1 MLVKGAFQMR
11 KILSV
16 ILCMILICGFAV
28 PVSAAEGTAVST
40 AEEFMSM
47 SPEGSYYLASDI
59 TLTSTYEAKFSGTFD
74 GNGKTVTVSAPMF
87 SDFSGEV
94 KNLTI
99 AGEINSADKDA
110 SAFALVSSSGFTA
123 ENCVN
128 NANVTVTGNAKYA
141 SGFVGV
147 CENNESPV
155 VFTNCVNNGK
165 IYIDSTAPEKPRAGG
180 FSSIIDHLVMN
191 NCTNNG
197 DIYLKGNIGI
207 AAGLV
212 ARVVYNTGERNA
224 EAYNCV
230 NNGNVLVEDTY
241 IDKDGNPGTGA
252 ADAGGIFGHIGGK
265 GNVGL
270 YQIWG
275 CVNNGDIDAPYRA
288 GGLVGYAYATREL
301 AFADIQF
308 CINTGDIT
316 YGRVKYKD
324 QENPPIIDF
333 GSAFIAYTNSHY
345 TTIKYSI
352 DTGNIIRREGAI
364 VSFDV
369 SFYGVGNI
377 FVGASSADITQY
389 DITGIY
395 MLNKEKYRYLC
406 LSSLASST
414 QNTSSFADFT
424 GVIDITLEDIESG
437 RAAYEINKLAVED
450 LNGWAGGDTYYFYQ
464 TLGVDKFPTT
474 DPKHGWVGLSG
485 GKYVNTDTNPYE
497 TEPVETTVIVEMTTP
512 ALPVTT
518 ELQTEELTEPEPPFT
533 LSADTESVT
542 PETQKDFLPGIA
554 GCSGVITYGAAI
566 VAILGAAFVFKKK
579 E

>member
-1 MLVKGAFQMR
+1 MR

-28 PVSAAEGTAVST
+28 PVSAAEGNAVST
-40 AEEFMSM
+40 AEEFLSM
-47 SPEGSYYLASDI
+47 SPDGKYYLASDI
-59 TLTSTYEAKFSGTFD
+59 TLTSTYEAKFTGIFD

-87 SDFSGEV
+87 ADFSGEV

-99 AGEINSADKDA
+99 AGEINSVDKDA

-141 SGFVGV
+141 SGFVGI
-147 CENNESPV
+147 CENIESPV

-165 IYIDSTAPEKPRAGG
+165 IYIDSAAPEKPRAGG
-180 FSSIIDHLVMN
+180 FGSIIDHLVMY

-197 DIYLKGNIGI
+197 DVYLKGNIGI

-212 ARVVYNTGERNA
+212 ARVVLNTGERNA
-224 EAYNCV
+224 EAYNCT

-241 IDKDGNPGTGA
+241 IDKDGNPGTAG
-252 ADAGGIFGHIGGK
+252 ADAGGIFGHVGGK

-275 CVNNGDIDAPYRA
+275 CVNNGNIDAPYRA
-288 GGLVGYAYATREL
+288 GGLVGYVYASGIN
-301 AFADIQF
+301 AFVDLQF

-316 YGRVKYKD
+316 YGRVKYKE
-324 QENPPIIDF
+324 QENPLIIDF
-333 GSAFIAYTNSHY
+333 GSAFIAYTNSPY

-352 DTGNIIRREGAI
+352 DMGDIIKREGAI
-364 VSFDV
+364 SYPNSTEGTIFQK
-369 SFYGVGNI
+369 GNM

-395 MLNKEKYRYLC
+395 MLNKDKYLYLTY
-406 LSSLASST
+406 SDPASSVW
-414 QNTSSFADFT
+414 NTTSFADFP

-437 RAAYEINKLAVED
+437 RVAYEINKLAVQD
-450 LNGWAGGDTYYFYQ
+450 PYGWAGDDTYYFYQ
-464 TLGVDKFPTT
+464 TLGVDKIPTT
-474 DPKHGWVGLSG
+474 DMSHGWVGLSD
-485 GKYVNTDTNPYE
+485 GKYINTDINPYE
-497 TEPVETTVIVEMTTP
+497 TEPVETTVIVEMTE
-512 ALPVTT
+512 PVPPDTT
-518 ELQTEELTEPEPPFT
+518 ELQTEELTAPEPPFT
-533 LSADTESVT
+533 LSAETEPAAT
-542 PETQKDFLPGIA
+542 ETKEDFLPGIA
-554 GCSGVITYGAAI
+554 GCSGMIAYGAAI
-566 VAILGAAFVFKKK
+566 VVIFGAAFVFKKK